1 MTTEKDTPTE
11 KAPISLT
18 APMASWVKNG
28 STSAKHDKWMQAKLA
43 DADKRRAEEDAK
55 FAKAAQSPKEA
66 RVHQQKLGG
75 RKEHPVAVIGIRHPK
90 DHSIQDWM
98 ICEIT
103 QQPTADGIGVDL
115 MLMMQCP
122 RCIRTYH
129 RPPEE
134 TIMHIRQ
141 SNRMWHLDR
150 RTKAERPL
158 NAIMHTCGGE
168 LWVNPEDQSEIVM
181 IAGTVTTDDWCRCP
195 LCDWSFKLDDSVC
208 YTK

>member
-1 MTTEKDTPTE
+1 MTSEKKEPQPR
-11 KAPISLT
+11 KSLT

-28 STSAKHDKWMQAKLA
+28 STTGKHDRWMEAKLA
-43 DADKRRAEEDAK
+43 DAKRRRAEEDAK
-55 FAKAAQSPKEA
+55 FAQAAKTPNEA
-66 RVHQQKLGG
+66 VIRQEKLGG
-75 RKEHPVAVIGIRHPK
+75 RKEHPVAVLGLRHPK

-103 QQPTADGIGVDL
+103 EQPTPDGLGLDL

-150 RTKAERPL
+150 RTRKDRAL
-158 NAIMHTCGGE
+158 NPIMHTCGGE
-168 LWVNPEDQSEIVM
+168 VWVNPEDKSEVVVV
-181 IAGTVTTDDWCRCP
+181 AGTVTTDDWCHCP
-195 LCDWSFKLDDSVC
+195 LCDWTFKIDDSVV